1 MPIKVQE
8 AYRTPMEKDQKKKV
22 PFLHNNQN
30 RKPTEERKTMKDS
43 KGKSPDNTQ
52 RQTYWDYTQV
62 LNIEQMLKGAGLLAT
77 SKIQEMPRQTTI
89 PRKTQSQ

>member
-1 MPIKVQE
+1 
-8 AYRTPMEKDQKKKV
+8 
-22 PFLHNNQN
+22 
-30 RKPTEERKTMKDS
+30 MKDS

-89 PRKTQSQ
+89 PTKTQSQ